1 MDYRKGIIWLIV
13 LLVLLLLLSF
23 ALFLP
28 GQKKHAETVEFQTI
42 PLIRQNVA
50 DIAAIAISNKNASFG
65 LIHNEG
71 ELILEPN
78 QADAPLSDEAMQSFI
93 FRLSKLNARAEIKVK
108 KDLAPY
114 GLNPPAA
121 KVTIILKSGGKIRLF
136 LGKQN
141 QFDGTYYIK
150 KESEEAIY
158 LLAEEDAGLLLTDP
172 SDFTDNLVLPKM
184 DLKNLNSLKSIEA
197 SFGSE
202 DLPSFKIE
210 NQGDFIF
217 GITEPI
223 TSTLDY
229 ERVLSDLIFPILSL
243 APVRKA
249 EKSSQV
255 IVPGSEDLRLRIKLD
270 DRFSELAFFRQ
281 ENGALLLTVQGS
293 SFVFELKDEAVPFLR
308 LHYLDLMNDSIYHC
322 NISEIKS
329 MVVKDLD
336 SGIDYAIHITG
347 DSVELKGNINGLSL
361 GYPRMMELFDVL
373 LQSGIAHKLAEEKK
387 LSQEFPASLSIL
399 IHKKKGNVD
408 HLDFSATGNQEEIL
422 FINGTAHF
430 TTYYKTVF
438 DIKKALSDLFSK

>member
-1 MDYRKGIIWLIV
+1 MNYRKGIILLLV

-23 ALFLP
+23 VLFLP
-28 GQKKHAETVEFQTI
+28 GKKKRAETMEFRTI
-42 PLIRQNVA
+42 SLIRQNVA
-50 DIAAIAISNKNASFG
+50 DITAIAISNKNARFG
-65 LIHNEG
+65 LIHQEG
-71 ELILEPN
+71 RLILEPN
-78 QADAPLSDEAMQSFI
+78 QADTPLSNEAMQSFL
-93 FRLSKLNARAEIKVK
+93 FRLSKLNARAEIKRK
-108 KDLAPY
+108 KELAPY

-121 KVTIILKSGGKIRLF
+121 KVTIILESGEKIRLF

-150 KESEEAIY
+150 LEADEAIY
-158 LLAEEDAGLLLTDP
+158 LLADEDAGLFLSDP
-172 SDFTDNLVLPKM
+172 SDFTDNLVLPRI
-184 DLKNLNSLKSIEA
+184 DLRNLNSLKSIKV

-202 DLPSFKIE
+202 DLPPFKIE

-229 ERVLSDLIFPILSL
+229 ERVLSDLIFPVLSL
-243 APVRKA
+243 APVRRV
-249 EKSSQV
+249 EKSSPL

-270 DRFSELAFFRQ
+270 ERFYELAFFRQ
-281 ENGALLLTVQGS
+281 ENGAVLLTRKGS
-293 SFVFELKDEAVPFLR
+293 SPVFELGDESVPFLR

-336 SGIDYAIHITG
+336 SGIDYVIHITG

-361 GYPRMMELFDVL
+361 DYPRMMELFDVL
-373 LQSGIAHKLAEEKK
+373 LQSGIAHKLDKEKK
-387 LSQEFPASLSIL
+387 LSKDFPASLGIL
-399 IHKKKGNVD
+399 IHKKNGNID
-408 HLDFSATGNQEEIL
+408 KLDFSATGNQEEIL

-438 DIKKALSDLFSK
+438 DIKRALSDLFSK